1 MPRFRL
7 PHSRGNVR
15 ATKNPP
21 HRKVSLLYYRP
32 VRIPVVDSI
41 KTEKR
46 VLFKCAT
53 GKKTSERVED
63 KLVILEALEK
73 NLIDYNKLRDQF
85 VEIFEEI
92 KQLNDPTTT
101 S

>member
-1 MPRFRL
+1 MV
-7 PHSRGNVR
+7 VR
-15 ATKNPP
+15 VIDSGKAEKN
-21 HRKVSLLYYRP
+21 
-32 VRIPVVDSI
+32 
-41 KTEKR
+41 

-73 NLIDYNKLRDQF
+73 NLVDYNKLRDQF

-101 S
+101 SKLIDNELLFLIDLDSYNMKLFKMRKL

>member
-1 MPRFRL
+1 M
-7 PHSRGNVR
+7 
-15 ATKNPP
+15 
-21 HRKVSLLYYRP
+21 
-32 VRIPVVDSI
+32 
-41 KTEKR
+41 
-46 VLFKCAT
+46 LFKCAT

-73 NLIDYNKLRDQF
+73 NLVDYNKLRDQF

-101 S
+101 SKFHSKLVFSLVESFMFQII

>member
-1 MPRFRL
+1 MGSIIAVNGL
-7 PHSRGNVR
+7 PI
-15 ATKNPP
+15 
-21 HRKVSLLYYRP
+21 L
-32 VRIPVVDSI
+32 VVDS
-41 KTEKR
+41 KKAEKR

-101 S
+101 SKYKTVNAFLYPVCLCEIL

>member
-1 MPRFRL
+1 M
-7 PHSRGNVR
+7 
-15 ATKNPP
+15 A
-21 HRKVSLLYYRP
+21 
-32 VRIPVVDSI
+32 VRILVVDSI

-63 KLVILEALEK
+63 ILVILEALEK

>member
-1 MPRFRL
+1 MDDFSNPKPAS
-7 PHSRGNVR
+7 PHFDSGK
-15 ATKNPP
+15 AEKN
-21 HRKVSLLYYRP
+21 
-32 VRIPVVDSI
+32 
-41 KTEKR
+41 

-73 NLIDYNKLRDQF
+73 NLVDYNKLRDQF

-101 S
+101 SKFTSELLISSPWLFYVSYDIKHF